1 MKKYIIILTL
11 ILIVPT
17 ASADTEF
24 ELSPLLPVQ
33 TQKETTVKEEVKVK
47 TSEITENTQNIKEK
61 VSSEIK
67 NGAEEISEKTKNN
80 IKKNKKKIKEKTKK
94 IKKEKKDKKKE
105 KSKEEIAE
113 TPKSEEEIKP
123 EEDVLQEN
131 RQTEEVEQQKRKDTE
146 HTVEYSQDEE
156 FKFKHELLKIYE
168 NKYEENNRD
177 VENILKLARI
187 HLDLGQR
194 AIAKSYYMQ
203 LYNTYPNSP
212 RIQFEMGK
220 FYYECK
226 QYNAALEFFK
236 LSLASGYLK
245 NIEVNEYTRKTYA
258 KLGDEENEAL
268 YEKII
273 EHLNGNSQTG
283 E

>member
-1 MKKYIIILTL
+1 MKKYILILTFLL
-11 ILIVPT
+11 IIP
-17 ASADTEF
+17 SAFADAEF

-33 TQKETTVKEEVKVK
+33 TKQETAVKEEVKVK
-47 TSEITENTQNIKEK
+47 TVEIKENAQ
-61 VSSEIK
+61 EIK
-67 NGAEEISEKTKNN
+67 EQVSTEIKETTDEISDKTKKN
-80 IKKNKKKIKEKTKK
+80 IKKQKKKIKEKTKK
-94 IKKEKKDKKKE
+94 IKKEKKKKRKK
-105 KSKEEIAE
+105 KSKEEIEE
-113 TPKSEEEIKP
+113 TPNSKEEIKP
-123 EEDVLQEN
+123 EEEQQ
-131 RQTEEVEQQKRKDTE
+131 QTEEAEQKKEDTE
-146 HTVEYSQDEE
+146 RTVEYPQEEE
-156 FKFKHELLKIYE
+156 FKFKHELLKVYE
-168 NKYEENNRD
+168 NKYEENNQD
-177 VENILKLARI
+177 VENILKLAKI

-258 KLGDEENEAL
+258 KLGDEDNEAL
-268 YEKII
+268 YAQII
-273 EHLNGNSQTG
+273 EHLQTG